1 MRRPR
6 RVQRWLATVLAVLS
20 TAGPAW
26 GLPRGAVVISG
37 NAQVSQTGPRT
48 LQIVQRG
55 GPVVIQWGSFSI
67 ASGEL
72 VRFLQPGPA
81 SLAVNRVAGGSSS
94 VILGQLLAN
103 GRIVLVNPAGVTV
116 GPGGLIK
123 VAGLVATTLELRDA
137 DLRAGRLHFEQGPGA
152 MATIL
157 NQGTITVAPGGAVV
171 LAAPGVINQG
181 TISAE
186 LGSVHL
192 ASGRR
197 VTVDFG
203 GDGLVRFAVDGALPS
218 RTGAEAGTAPP
229 ARPECGTRDASWPM
243 AAASS
248 SRRRP
253 RATC

>member
-20 TAGPAW
+20 TVGPAW

-55 GPVVIQWGSFSI
+55 GPVVIQWHSFSI

-81 SLAVNRVAGGSSS
+81 ALAVNRVAGGSSS

-137 DLRAGRLHFEQGPGA
+137 DLRAGRLHLEQGPGA
-152 MATIL
+152 LATIPEP
-157 NQGTITVAPGGAVV
+157 GHDRGGA
-171 LAAPGVINQG
+171 
-181 TISAE
+181 
-186 LGSVHL
+186 
-192 ASGRR
+192 
-197 VTVDFG
+197 
-203 GDGLVRFAVDGALPS
+203 
-218 RTGAEAGTAPP
+218 
-229 ARPECGTRDASWPM
+229 
-243 AAASS
+243 
-248 SRRRP
+248 RRRR
-253 RATC
+253 RAGSARRRQPGHDYRGAR